1 MQTTCCFPV
10 SHSRSSNI
18 TTQRFD
24 AMHGICDR
32 GCSAWFPLVH
42 PVLPAGSSIK
52 VVHSLRALTKS
63 PMGDALTLIV
73 GQGS

>member
-1 MQTTCCFPV
+1 
-10 SHSRSSNI
+10 
-18 TTQRFD
+18 
-24 AMHGICDR
+24 MHGICDR

-63 PMGDALTLIV
+63 PMGDALTLID